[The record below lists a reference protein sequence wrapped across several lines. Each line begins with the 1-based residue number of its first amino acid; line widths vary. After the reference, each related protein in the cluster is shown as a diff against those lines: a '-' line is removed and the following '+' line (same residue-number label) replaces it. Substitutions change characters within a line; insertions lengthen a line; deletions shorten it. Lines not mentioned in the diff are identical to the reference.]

1 MTIQTSTTGI
11 SLAAEVAATR
21 DNNVLSRGR
30 TVGFFAL
37 LAGVTFL
44 LRIFYSGHLCQDDG
58 YWFTVAEEILS
69 GKALYGEVYFDK
81 PPGLPLVYALLFRIF
96 GAHIVVIRLF
106 AVFYSVAISAVVY
119 LFGRRL
125 YDKRAG
131 LIAAAMFTF
140 FSTTSV
146 NNHQQG
152 LNTDFLMVLPYTASA
167 YLFTR
172 ACFERRGLLALIG
185 GVLTGLAV
193 QINPKGV
200 FSLIFLTLLLIAT
213 NRWFS
218 GRKTRFSDND
228 AIPIS
233 IDSTDDVETHRATGE
248 LSRAGNS
255 ALSFLALALIGCVAG
270 VLPFL
275 IYLGARHSLSA
286 YWLYVWDWGS
296 RYSGYY
302 SVLDRVVPGLWLT
315 VKYFARNNMLLFG
328 LIFVAFVATRRSVA
342 ELYASRA
349 PRAAGLRRL
358 MSEAQIGV
366 DQRHG
371 VSAYFVHA
379 SDVTLLIWFSVS
391 FAGLAVGGRFFSNYF
406 FQILP
411 SLCLIGG
418 RGLLGIKSA
427 LKSSRPL
434 VRKVAVAVIAAG
446 FITTVV
452 RFHTRTVQ
460 LANSWMRGKISTA
473 VGDWH
478 HEKLN
483 REERMVAAV
492 VRDLP
497 EAAGIGSWR
506 EAEAMRASSPRQRGA
521 SGSSDYLFVWGS
533 RAEIYYWSGL
543 LPASRYLST
552 QPLTGVPADVHH
564 DGKSP
569 SILDNSA
576 TSLTRIQLVEEL
588 GQTRPKY
595 IVDELGF
602 FNPEFSIQSYP
613 ELREFMRGYRR
624 IGATGQFLIY
634 RKKSRVKEGS

>member
-1 MTIQTSTTGI
+1 M
-11 SLAAEVAATR
+11 L
-21 DNNVLSRGR
+21 
-30 TVGFFAL
+30 GFFAV

-58 YWFTVAEEILS
+58 YWFTVSEEILR
-69 GKALYGEVYFDK
+69 GKALYSEVYFDK
-81 PPGLPLVYALLFRIF
+81 PPALPLVYALLFWIF
-96 GAHIVVIRLF
+96 GAQIVVIRVF
-106 AVFYSVAISAVVY
+106 AIFYSVAISAVLY
-119 LFGRRL
+119 LFGSRL
-125 YDKRAG
+125 YDKRTG
-131 LIAAAMFTF
+131 LVAAAMFTF

-146 NNHQQG
+146 NSHQQG

-167 YLFTR
+167 CLFTR

-185 GVLTGLAV
+185 GVLTGMAI
-193 QINPKGV
+193 QTNPKGV

-213 NRWFS
+213 NRWFLR
-218 GRKTRFSDND
+218 RKATLSDND

-233 IDSTDDVETHRATGE
+233 IGSADHVETHRARGGC
-248 LSRAGNS
+248 SRAGIS
-255 ALSFLALALIGCVAG
+255 DLSLLALAVIGCVAG
-270 VLPFL
+270 VLTFL

-302 SVLDRVVPGLWLT
+302 SIPDRVVPGLWLT
-315 VKYFARNNMLLFG
+315 VKYFARNNTLLFG
-328 LIFVAFVATRRSVA
+328 LIFVAFVAIRRSIA
-342 ELYASRA
+342 EVCASRA
-349 PRAAGLRRL
+349 RRATGRRQV
-358 MSEAQIGV
+358 MTEVQFGV
-366 DQRHG
+366 DPIAHQG
-371 VSAYFVHA
+371 VSAYKVFS
-379 SDVTLLIWFSVS
+379 SDITLLIWFSVS

-406 FQILP
+406 LQILP

-418 RGLLGIKSA
+418 RGLIGIKSA

-434 VRKVAVAVIAAG
+434 VRRVAVAVIAAG

-452 RFHTRTVQ
+452 RFHTRTVK
-460 LANSWMRGKISTA
+460 LANDWMRGTISTTTA
-473 VGDWH
+473 DWR

-483 REERMVAAV
+483 RAERMVAAV

-506 EAEAMRASSPRQRGA
+506 EAETLRASSPRQRGA
-521 SGSSDYLFVWGS
+521 SGSSDFLFVWGS

-564 DGKSP
+564 AGKSP
-569 SILDNSA
+569 SILDESA
-576 TSLTRIQLVEEL
+576 TSATRIQLVGEL
-588 GQTRPKY
+588 EQTRPKY

-602 FNPEFSIQSYP
+602 FNAELSIQSYP
-613 ELREFMRGYRR
+613 ELREFMRGYRK

-634 RKKSRVKEGS
+634 RKKSRVKEGF